1 MAKTNTGGA
10 AAKKPKAQ
18 GKNTSATASPVM
30 QADVSS
36 TAAGPVPAAQE
47 ITQSA
52 APAAPPESGSVG
64 DSPLP
69 GGDLVEP
76 MPPIGVTAIVVTSQR
91 EGFRRAG
98 RAWSTQ
104 PVTVSINEFSEAQIE
119 ALVAEPMLA
128 VAFIAAGAEKIAG

>member
-10 AAKKPKAQ
+10 AAKKTTAQ

-36 TAAGPVPAAQE
+36 KEAGLAPASQE
-47 ITQSA
+47 ITQGA
-52 APAAPPESGSVG
+52 APATPPESGSVG
-64 DSPLP
+64 NSPLP

-76 MPPIGVTAIVVTSQR
+76 LPPIGVTAIVVTSQR

-98 RAWSTQ
+98 RAWSKQ
-104 PVTVSINEFSEAQIE
+104 PVTVSIDEFSEAQIE
-119 ALVAEPMLA
+119 ALVAEPMLTVVFVGELA
-128 VAFIAAGAEKIAG
+128 ERTAG